1 MLPISTS
8 LSTRSGCL
16 VAMRSA
22 IAPPKLLPTRWAF
35 SMPRASM
42 NPTVWSAQVSRPYL
56 TPSGRSEKP
65 KPTMSGATTWKSSA
79 SAGITS
85 RQFAY
90 DVTPGPEPCTSTHVW
105 SPEPASR

>member
-8 LSTRSGCL
+8 LLIRSGCL
-16 VAMRSA
+16 VAIRSA
-22 IAPPKLLPTRWAF
+22 IDPPKLLPTRFAF
-35 SMPRASM
+35 SMPRASIT
-42 NPTVWSAQVSRPYL
+42 PTVWSAQVSRLYL

-65 KPTMSGATTWKSSA
+65 KPTMSGATTWKFSA

-85 RQFAY
+85 RQLAY
-90 DVTPGPEPCTSTHVW
+90 DVTPGPEPWISTTS